1 MVGNLKLEVT
11 KYSRGMYGPRKLAHL
26 SGGDDDGDNDDDDD
40 GGDGGDDED
49 SKVTLSYWSR
59 KRWHH

>member
-1 MVGNLKLEVT
+1 
-11 KYSRGMYGPRKLAHL
+11 MYGPRKLAHL

-49 SKVTLSYWSR
+49 SEVTLSYWSR
-59 KRWHH
+59 KRWQH